1 MAVVFLSRRQLASR
15 VHITSSLPSF
25 VAVPQS
31 TQLRT
36 FSITSRLRQ
45 IASKMEVELTAPN
58 GKKWT
63 QPLGLFINNEFV
75 KSSNEQKLASINP
88 TTEEEIC
95 SVYAATSDDVDKAV
109 SAARKAFKDPSW
121 KSLSGTER
129 GALMLKLADL
139 VSQHAETLATI
150 ETLDNGKPYQT
161 ALTENVP
168 EVINVFK
175 YYAGYA
181 DKNFGQVI
189 DVGPAKFAYTI
200 KEPLGVCGQI
210 IPWNYPL
217 DMAAWKLGPALCCG
231 NTVVL
236 KLAEQTPLSMLYLA
250 QLIKEAG
257 FPPGVINI
265 INGYGREAGAALVQ
279 HEKVDKIA
287 FTGSTATG
295 KEIMKMASATM
306 KNITL
311 ETGGKSPLIVFE
323 DADLDLAATW
333 SHIGIMSNQG
343 QICTATSRILV
354 HEKVYDAFTEKFKQ
368 KIQEISVV
376 GDPFEEST
384 FQGPQVTKAQYER
397 VLGYIKAG
405 KEEGATCFLGGEAA
419 PHKGRGFFIQPT
431 VFTDVKPSM
440 KIFREEIFGPCVA
453 IASFK
458 TEEEAIELANDTTYG
473 LGSALFT
480 KDLTRAHRVAREI
493 EAGMVWI
500 NSSNDSDFRIPFGG
514 VKQSGIGRELGE
526 AGLAP
531 YCNVKAIHVNMAA

>member
-1 MAVVFLSRRQLASR
+1 MALSLSSRLLRPATTAQPKRLCFAFGKYPARSFLSATHLRRYQ
-15 VHITSSLPSF
+15 T
-25 VAVPQS
+25 
-31 TQLRT
+31 
-36 FSITSRLRQ
+36 
-45 IASKMEVELTAPN
+45 MEVELTAPN
-58 GKKWT
+58 GKAWK

-75 KSSNEQKLASINP
+75 KSSNDGKIASINP

-95 SVYAATSDDVDKAV
+95 SVYAATSDDVDSAV
-109 SAARKAFKDPSW
+109 SAARKAFKHPSW
-121 KSLSGTER
+121 KGLSGSDR
-129 GALMLKLADL
+129 GNLMRKLADL
-139 VSQHAETLATI
+139 VEQNAEVLATI
-150 ETLDNGKPYQT
+150 ECLDNGKPYSV
-161 ALTENVP
+161 ALTEDVAD
-168 EVINVFK
+168 VINVFK

-231 NTVVL
+231 NTIVL
-236 KLAEQTPLSMLYLA
+236 KLAEQTPLSMLYVA
-250 QLIKEAG
+250 KLIKEAG
-257 FPPGVINI
+257 FPPGVVNI
-265 INGYGREAGAALVQ
+265 INGHGREAGAALVQ
-279 HEKVDKIA
+279 HPQVDKVA

-323 DADLDLAATW
+323 DADLELAATW
-333 SHIGIMSNQG
+333 AHIGIMSNQG
-343 QICTATSRILV
+343 QVCTATSRLLV
-354 HEKVYDAFTEKFKQ
+354 HEKVYDEFTEKFKR

-397 VLGYIKAG
+397 VLGYIKSG
-405 KEEGATCFLGGEAA
+405 KDEGATILLGGEAA
-419 PHKGRGFFIQPT
+419 PHKGKGFFIAPT
-431 VFTDVKPSM
+431 VFTDVKPTM
-440 KIFREEIFGPCVA
+440 KIYREEIFGPCVA
-453 IASFK
+453 IVSFS
-458 TEEEAIELANDTTYG
+458 TEEEAIHLANDTTYG

-480 KDLTRAHRVAREI
+480 KDLTKAHRVAREI

-500 NSSNDSDFRIPFGG
+500 NSSNDSDYRIPFGG

-526 AGLAP
+526 AGLAA
-531 YCNVKAIHVNMAA
+531 YCNVKAVHVNMTA